1 MKDVVIYPSSWYYN
15 ACVQGFLEVLA
26 YGLGEQIVTDE
37 FLQNDGTVKIPGD
50 LMEAVFC
57 CKNTPMPN
65 PYCERVIVPEEVA
78 DLKRIAWWWVEKSYD
93 IGYMKKDD
101 RGKPL
106 KRAEFFETVI
116 RSLFHKSAPYPNLTQ
131 VPWPTERKKA
141 FINDWFRMPAL
152 GNQWI
157 NCAFCDN
164 SCNLEPEQRTY
175 DNYFTRSL
183 SIELGSGPDVF
194 PNSFWDGHPNM
205 AMCKLCRSYFLC
217 FHITSRKNSFIN
229 ADSFRINWFLNRVME
244 GHLNR
249 GDWQSKLMD
258 SLYYD
263 SQMRTSISSW
273 GMQSIE
279 IVVFGRDG
287 VNCFPVNADLA
298 RMLILPG
305 ISSLVNKIN
314 HKEIWKI
321 ILSQQYDYLLTVIYK
336 SLRGYLSG
344 SNKGGDPEVI
354 MTYGGRPTQIN
365 HLIDLFGQISL
376 YLRKGGLQVKYV
388 DYRELRKAAN
398 EAPID
403 LSDNRGKG
411 NVYRIMEL
419 ARLGKKAEVYHLLLR
434 QYISSGRT
442 FPPALAWLFEI
453 EDDALFKNGI
463 YAYLAALRNQEK
475 AEVN

>member
-244 GHLNR
+244 V
-249 GDWQSKLMD
+249 
-258 SLYYD
+258 
-263 SQMRTSISSW
+263 SICKRIPFSP
-273 GMQSIE
+273 
-279 IVVFGRDG
+279 F
-287 VNCFPVNADLA
+287 
-298 RMLILPG
+298 
-305 ISSLVNKIN
+305 
-314 HKEIWKI
+314 
-321 ILSQQYDYLLTVIYK
+321 VI
-336 SLRGYLSG
+336 
-344 SNKGGDPEVI
+344 
-354 MTYGGRPTQIN
+354 
-365 HLIDLFGQISL
+365 
-376 YLRKGGLQVKYV
+376 
-388 DYRELRKAAN
+388 
-398 EAPID
+398 
-403 LSDNRGKG
+403 
-411 NVYRIMEL
+411 
-419 ARLGKKAEVYHLLLR
+419 
-434 QYISSGRT
+434 
-442 FPPALAWLFEI
+442 
-453 EDDALFKNGI
+453 
-463 YAYLAALRNQEK
+463 
-475 AEVN
+475 